1 MISLLLSGTARYLL
15 SKYFPLRE
23 TLFDSVK
30 KYLDPSRGLSDD
42 DNSTLNGLNLGRFT
56 NSVREEHTAE
66 SRIRSNYPWK
76 ITKAEEKVQEL
87 ICKALLVASDGQ
99 TMTGMLCSGAL
110 CVLRKCF
117 PSLTSVLGIALIITA
132 MAQQK
137 SLSLYH
143 LAVIYDIINFT
154 M

>member
-42 DNSTLNGLNLGRFT
+42 DNSTLNGLNL
-56 NSVREEHTAE
+56 EHTAE

-110 CVLRKCF
+110 CFLRKCF

-143 LAVIYDIINFT
+143 LAVIYDKINFT